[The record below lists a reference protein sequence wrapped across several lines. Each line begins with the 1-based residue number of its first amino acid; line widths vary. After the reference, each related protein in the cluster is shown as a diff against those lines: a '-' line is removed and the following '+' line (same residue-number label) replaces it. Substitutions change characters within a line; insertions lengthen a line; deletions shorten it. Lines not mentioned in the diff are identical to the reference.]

1 MEHLNGHSLNRDASD
16 RLNDERYN
24 QDHLTADAAAN
35 THPGPGSASIPLR
48 VAEAYHRDAGKGVAR
63 INVGIMTDLGLENG
77 GVVEI
82 KGKDKVYAIAWPG
95 NPEDPADIIRI
106 DGNTRA
112 NLGTGIDNKVQISR
126 AQARPARKVVV
137 APTRQIRFIGG
148 PQYLL
153 RMLEGR
159 AVVKGEMLRVEM
171 INNSLSMA
179 VVSTMPSGPVLITQE
194 TIISIT
200 RDTLEEL
207 SLHVRDITYEDIGG
221 LSREIREVR
230 EMIEVPLRHP
240 ELFSRLGINPPRGVL
255 LHGPPGTGKTLIARA
270 VASETDANFI
280 SISGPEIVSKFYG
293 ESEQRL
299 RQIFEEAEKGAPSI
313 IFIDEIDSIAPKRED
328 VSGDLE
334 RRVVAQLLALM
345 DGLSSRGEVIVI
357 AATNRPNA
365 LDTAIRRGG
374 RFDREIEIGIPNKNG
389 RLEILYVHTRG
400 MPLDETLDLKE
411 IAEATHGFVGA
422 DLYSLC
428 KEAAMHTLERALPDL
443 DVKEDIPSVILE
455 NLKVTREDFYTARKK
470 IEPSAMREVFVEV
483 SEVHW
488 DEAGGLEEAKQALIE
503 SVEWPLKF
511 PEAFETVGVRPPRGI
526 LLYGMPG
533 TGKTLLVRA
542 LATESNLNFI
552 SVKGPELLS
561 KWVGESE
568 RAVREI
574 FRKARQAAPALVFF
588 DEVDSIV
595 PARGAGSESHVTERV
610 VSQFLT
616 ELDGLVELKDVVVI
630 AATNRPDLLD
640 RSLLRPGRFDRL
652 IYIPMP
658 KKAARKKIIEIHL
671 SRMVAQD
678 EIHSDWLAEATED
691 YTGADLEMLCR
702 EAGMLAL
709 REYIR
714 PGMEKEELILDR
726 IVVKKEHFQKAL
738 ESIKPH
744 LSKDML
750 DEYSQMIRD
759 FEA

>member
-1 MEHLNGHSLNRDASD
+1 MEHLTS
-16 RLNDERYN
+16 
-24 QDHLTADAAAN
+24 QTDHVEQ
-35 THPGPGSASIPLR
+35 LR
-48 VAEAYHRDAGKGVAR
+48 VAEAYHKDAGKGIAR
-63 INVGIMTDLGLENG
+63 IGSSAMARLGLENG

-82 KGKDKVYAIAWPG
+82 RGKDKVYAIVWPG
-95 NPEDPADIIRI
+95 NPEDPQDFIRI

-112 NLGTGIDNKVQISR
+112 NLGVGIDNKVQVSR
-126 AQARPARKVVV
+126 AQARPARKIVL
-137 APTRQIRFIGG
+137 APTRQIRLMGG

-171 INNSLSMA
+171 INNSLNLA
-179 VVSTMPSGPVLITQE
+179 VVSTLPVGPVLVTHE

-200 RDTLEEL
+200 RETLEEL
-207 SLHVRDITYEDIGG
+207 ALHVRDISYEDIGG
-221 LSREIREVR
+221 LSREIREIR
-230 EMIEVPLRHP
+230 EIIEVPLRHP
-240 ELFSRLGINPPRGVL
+240 ELFSKLGINPPRGVL

-270 VASETDANFI
+270 VASETDANFV

-299 RQIFEEAEKGAPSI
+299 RQIFEEAQKGAPSI
-313 IFIDEIDSIAPKRED
+313 IFIDEIDSIAPKREE
-328 VSGDLE
+328 VSGDME

-365 LDTAIRRGG
+365 LDPAIRRGG
-374 RFDREIEIGIPNKNG
+374 RFDREIEIGIPSKNG

-400 MPLDETLDLKE
+400 MPLDENLDLKE
-411 IAEATHGFVGA
+411 IADATHGFVGA
-422 DLYSLC
+422 DLYALC
-428 KEAAMHTLERALPDL
+428 KEAAMRTLERALPDL
-443 DVKEDIPSVILE
+443 DVKEDIPTEVLE
-455 NLKVTREDFYTARKK
+455 NLKVTKEDFRAALKR

-483 SEVHW
+483 AEVHW
-488 DEAGGLEEAKQALIE
+488 DEVGGLDEAKQSLIE
-503 SVEWPLKF
+503 SVEWPLRY
-511 PEAFETVGVRPPRGI
+511 PEAFECVGVRPPRGL
-526 LLYGMPG
+526 LLYGLPG

-542 LATESNLNFI
+542 LATESKVNFI

-568 RAVREI
+568 RAVREV

-588 DEVDSIV
+588 DEIDSVV
-595 PARGAGSESHVTERV
+595 PARGSGTETHVTERV

-616 ELDGLVELKDVVVI
+616 ELDGLVELKDVIVV

-658 KKAARKKIIEIHL
+658 DKVARQKILEIHL
-671 SRMVAQD
+671 SRMAAPGISV
-678 EIHSDWLAEATED
+678 EWLAGQTED
-691 YTGADLEMLCR
+691 YSGADLEMLCR

-709 REYIR
+709 RQHIR
-714 PGMEKEELILDR
+714 PGMSKEELIIDK
-726 IVVKKEHFQKAL
+726 ITVTKEHFQKASL
-738 ESIKPH
+738 RIKPH
-744 LSKDML
+744 LSKEMM
-750 DEYSQMIRD
+750 DEYMQMIKD
-759 FEA
+759 FEV

>member
-1 MEHLNGHSLNRDASD
+1 MEHLTS
-16 RLNDERYN
+16 
-24 QDHLTADAAAN
+24 QTDHVEQ
-35 THPGPGSASIPLR
+35 LR
-48 VAEAYHRDAGKGVAR
+48 VAEAYHKDAGKGIAR
-63 INVGIMTDLGLENG
+63 IGSSAMARLGLENG

-82 KGKDKVYAIAWPG
+82 RGKDKVYAIVWPG
-95 NPEDPADIIRI
+95 NPEDPQDFIRI

-112 NLGTGIDNKVQISR
+112 NLGVGIDNKVQVSK
-126 AQARPARKVVV
+126 AEARPARKIVL
-137 APTRQIRFIGG
+137 APTRQIRLMGG

-171 INNSLSMA
+171 INNSLNLA
-179 VVSTMPSGPVLITQE
+179 VVSTLPVGPVLVTHE

-200 RDTLEEL
+200 RETLEEL
-207 SLHVRDITYEDIGG
+207 ALHVRDISYEDIGG
-221 LSREIREVR
+221 LSREIREIR
-230 EMIEVPLRHP
+230 EIIEVPLRHP
-240 ELFSRLGINPPRGVL
+240 ELFSKLGINPPRGVL

-270 VASETDANFI
+270 VASETDANFV

-299 RQIFEEAEKGAPSI
+299 RQIFEEAQKGAPSI
-313 IFIDEIDSIAPKRED
+313 IFIDEIDSIAPKREE
-328 VSGDLE
+328 VSGDME

-365 LDTAIRRGG
+365 LDPAIRRGG
-374 RFDREIEIGIPNKNG
+374 RFDREIEIGIPSKNG

-400 MPLDETLDLKE
+400 MPLDENLDLKE
-411 IAEATHGFVGA
+411 IADATHGFVGA
-422 DLYSLC
+422 DLYALC
-428 KEAAMHTLERALPDL
+428 KEAAMRTLERALPDL
-443 DVKEDIPSVILE
+443 DVKEDIPTEVLE
-455 NLKVTREDFYTARKK
+455 NLKVTKEDFRAALKR

-483 SEVHW
+483 AEVHW
-488 DEAGGLEEAKQALIE
+488 DEVGGLDEAKQSLIE
-503 SVEWPLKF
+503 SVEWPLRY
-511 PEAFETVGVRPPRGI
+511 PEAFECVGVRPPRGL
-526 LLYGMPG
+526 LLYGLPG

-542 LATESNLNFI
+542 LATESKVNFI

-568 RAVREI
+568 RAVREV

-588 DEVDSIV
+588 DEIDSV
-595 PARGAGSESHVTERV
+595 APARGSGTETHVTERV

-616 ELDGLVELKDVVVI
+616 ELDGLVELKDVIVV

-658 KKAARKKIIEIHL
+658 DKVARQKILEIHL
-671 SRMVAQD
+671 SKMAAPGVSP
-678 EIHSDWLAEATED
+678 EWLAGQTED
-691 YTGADLEMLCR
+691 YSGADLEMLCR

-709 REYIR
+709 RQHIR
-714 PGMEKEELILDR
+714 PGMSKEELIIDE
-726 IVVKKEHFQKAL
+726 ITVTKEHFQEASL
-738 ESIKPH
+738 RIKPH
-744 LSKDML
+744 LSKEMM
-750 DEYSQMIRD
+750 DEYMQMIKN
-759 FEA
+759 FEV

>member
-1 MEHLNGHSLNRDASD
+1 MTPE
-16 RLNDERYN
+16 
-24 QDHLTADAAAN
+24 QT
-35 THPGPGSASIPLR
+35 GPIPLR

-63 INVGIMTDLGLENG
+63 IAIGIMARLGLENG
-77 GVVEI
+77 GVIEI
-82 KGKDKVYAIAWPG
+82 RGKDKVYAIAWPG
-95 NPEDPADIIRI
+95 NPEDPQDIIRI
-106 DGNTRA
+106 DGNGRA
-112 NLGTGIDNKVQISR
+112 NLGVGIDARVHVAR
-126 AQARPARKVVV
+126 AEARPARKVVL
-137 APTRQIRFIGG
+137 APTRSIRLIGG

-153 RMLEGR
+153 NMLEGR

-171 INNSLSMA
+171 INNSLSLA
-179 VVSTMPSGPVLITQE
+179 VVSTTPSGPVLITSD

-200 RDTLEEL
+200 RETLEEL
-207 SLHVRDITYEDIGG
+207 ALHVRDISYEDIGG
-221 LSREIREVR
+221 LSREIREIR

-240 ELFSRLGINPPRGVL
+240 ELFSRLGISPPRGVL

-270 VASETDANFI
+270 VASETDANFV

-299 RQIFEEAEKGAPSI
+299 RMIFDEAEKAAPSI
-313 IFIDEIDSIAPKRED
+313 IFIDEIDSIAPKREE

-365 LDTAIRRGG
+365 LDPALRRGG
-374 RFDREIEIGIPNKNG
+374 RFDREIEVGIPNKIG

-400 MPLDETLDLKE
+400 MPLDESLDLKE
-411 IAEATHGFVGA
+411 IADATHGFVGA
-422 DLYSLC
+422 DLSALC

-443 DVKEDIPSVILE
+443 DVEEDIPVQVLE
-455 NLKVTREDFYTARKK
+455 NLHVTKEDFYTARKK

-483 SEVHW
+483 AEVHW
-488 DEAGGLEEAKQALIE
+488 DELGGLDEAKQALIE
-503 SVEWPLKF
+503 SVEWPLKY
-511 PEAFETVGVRPPRGI
+511 PEAFESVGVRPPRGI
-526 LLYGMPG
+526 LLYGLPG
-533 TGKTLLVRA
+533 TGKTMLAKA
-542 LATESNLNFI
+542 LATESNVNFI

-574 FRKARQAAPALVFF
+574 FRKARAAAPALVFF
-588 DEVDSIV
+588 DEIDSVV
-595 PARGAGSESHVTERV
+595 PARGTGSETHVTERV

-616 ELDGLVELKDVVVI
+616 ELDGLVELKDVSVI

-658 KKAARKKIIEIHL
+658 DIVARKRIIE
-671 SRMVAQD
+671 SRMSRMTVA
-678 EIHSDWLAEATED
+678 EEVGAEWLAEITED
-691 YTGADLEMLCR
+691 YSGADLDMLCR

-709 REYIR
+709 RKHIL
-714 PGMEKEELILDR
+714 PGMKKEELILDR
-726 IVVKKEHFQKAL
+726 ILVRKEHFQEAYTR
-738 ESIKPH
+738 IKPH
-744 LSKDML
+744 LSKNVL
-750 DEYSQMIRD
+750 QEYTQMIRD
-759 FEA
+759 FEV

>member
-1 MEHLNGHSLNRDASD
+1 MEHLTSAPGETVEQGEMEQAD
-16 RLNDERYN
+16 R
-24 QDHLTADAAAN
+24 
-35 THPGPGSASIPLR
+35 GPLQLR
-48 VAEAYHRDAGKGVAR
+48 VAEAYHKDAGKGVAR
-63 INVGIMTDLGLENG
+63 IGAAAMIALGLENE

-82 KGKDKVYAIAWPG
+82 KGKDKVYAIVWPG
-95 NPEDPADIIRI
+95 NPEDPQDIIRI

-112 NLGTGIDNKVQISR
+112 NVGVGIDNKIQVSR
-126 AQARPARKVVV
+126 AKARPARKIVV
-137 APTRQIRFIGG
+137 APTRQIRLMGG

-171 INNSLSMA
+171 INNTLNLA
-179 VVSTMPSGPVLITQE
+179 VVSTMPAGPVLIIQD

-200 RDTLEEL
+200 RETLEEL
-207 SLHVRDITYEDIGG
+207 ALQVRDISYEDIGG
-221 LSREIREVR
+221 LSKEIREIR

-240 ELFSRLGINPPRGVL
+240 EIFSRLGINPPRGVL

-270 VASETDANFI
+270 VASETDANFV

-299 RQIFEEAEKGAPSI
+299 RQIFEEAAKAAPSI

-345 DGLSSRGEVIVI
+345 DGLSARGEVIVI

-365 LDTAIRRGG
+365 LDPAIRRGG

-389 RLEILYVHTRG
+389 RLEVLYVHTRG
-400 MPLDETLDLKE
+400 MPLDDSLDLKE

-422 DLYSLC
+422 DLYALC
-428 KEAAMHTLERALPDL
+428 KEAAMRTLERALPDL
-443 DVKEDIPSVILE
+443 DVEEDIPAEVLE
-455 NLKVTREDFYTARKK
+455 NLRVSKDDFRAALKK
-470 IEPSAMREVFVEV
+470 IEPSALREVFVEV
-483 SEVHW
+483 AEVHW
-488 DEAGGLEEAKQALIE
+488 NEVGGLEEAKQSLIE
-503 SVEWPLKF
+503 SVEWPLKY
-511 PEAFETVGVRPPRGI
+511 PEAFESVGVRPPRGI
-526 LLYGMPG
+526 LLYGFPG

-542 LATESNLNFI
+542 LATESNINFI

-588 DEVDSIV
+588 DEIDSIV
-595 PARGAGSESHVTERV
+595 PARGTGGETHVTERV

-616 ELDGLVELKDVVVI
+616 ELDGLVELKDVIIV

-652 IYIPMP
+652 VYIPMP
-658 KKAARKKIIEIHL
+658 DKNARRMIFEINLIRMAA
-671 SRMVAQD
+671 SGVSPQQ
-678 EIHSDWLAEATED
+678 LAEITEN
-691 YTGADLEMLCR
+691 YSGADLEMLCR

-709 REYIR
+709 RQHIR
-714 PGMEKEELILDR
+714 PGMSKEALIIDK
-726 IVVKKEHFQKAL
+726 ISVTKEHFQEAY
-738 ESIKPH
+738 ERIKPH
-744 LSKDML
+744 LSKKML
-750 DEYSQMIRD
+750 EEYSQMIRD
-759 FEA
+759 FEV

>member
-1 MEHLNGHSLNRDASD
+1 M
-16 RLNDERYN
+16 
-24 QDHLTADAAAN
+24 T
-35 THPGPGSASIPLR
+35 SAQIQLR

-63 INVGIMTDLGLENG
+63 VDTELMKQLGLDNG
-77 GVVEI
+77 GVLEI
-82 KGKDKVYAIAWPG
+82 QGRDGREKVYTIAWPG
-95 NPEDPADIIRI
+95 NPEDASDIIRI

-112 NLGTGIDNKVQISR
+112 NLGTGIDTYVTVRR
-126 AQARPARKVVV
+126 AEARPARKIVV
-137 APTRQIRFIGG
+137 APTRQIRLIGG

-159 AVVKGEMLRVEM
+159 PVVKGEMLRVEM
-171 INNSLSMA
+171 INNTLSLA
-179 VVSTMPSGPVLITQE
+179 VVSTVPSGPVLITHD

-200 RDTLEEL
+200 RETLEEL
-207 SLHVRDITYEDIGG
+207 ALHVRDISYEDIGG
-221 LSREIREVR
+221 LSREIRDIR

-255 LHGPPGTGKTLIARA
+255 LHGPPGTGKTMIARA

-299 RQIFEEAEKGAPSI
+299 RQIFEEAQKTAPSI
-313 IFIDEIDSIAPKRED
+313 IFIDEIDSIAPKREE

-365 LDTAIRRGG
+365 LDPAIRRGG
-374 RFDREIEIGIPNKNG
+374 RSDREVEIGIPNKNG

-400 MPLDETLDLKE
+400 MPLDESLDLKD

-422 DLYSLC
+422 DLYALC
-428 KEAAMHTLERALPDL
+428 KEAAMHTLERALPNL
-443 DVKEDIPSVILE
+443 DVREDIPTQVLE
-455 NLKVTREDFYTARKK
+455 NLRVTKEDFNIALKK

-488 DEAGGLEEAKQALIE
+488 DEIGGLEEAKQALIE
-503 SVEWPLKF
+503 SVEWPLCY
-511 PEAFETVGVRPPRGI
+511 PEAFESVGIRPPKGV
-526 LLYGMPG
+526 LLYGLPG
-533 TGKTLLVRA
+533 TGKTMLVKA

-552 SVKGPELLS
+552 SIKGPELLS

-574 FRKARQAAPALVFF
+574 FRKARQASPALIFF
-588 DEVDSIV
+588 DEIDSIV
-595 PARGAGSESHVTERV
+595 PARGSGSETYVTERV

-616 ELDGLVELKDVVVI
+616 ELDGLEELKDVVII

-658 KKAARKKIIEIHL
+658 DIDARKKIIEIYL
-671 SRMVAQD
+671 SKMAV
-678 EIHSDWLAEATED
+678 SDGVEPGWLAERTEN
-691 YTGADLEMLCR
+691 YSGADLEMLCR

-709 REYIR
+709 REHIKPR
-714 PGMEKEELILDR
+714 MSREELILDE
-726 IVVKKEHFQKAL
+726 IEVTKEHFEMACRR
-738 ESIKPH
+738 IRPH
-744 LSKDML
+744 LSKEML
-750 DEYSQMIRD
+750 EEYTQMIRD
-759 FEA
+759 FEV

>member
-1 MEHLNGHSLNRDASD
+1 MTSAQKE
-16 RLNDERYN
+16 
-24 QDHLTADAAAN
+24 TADRVE
-35 THPGPGSASIPLR
+35 TPDQMTIEETGQVQLR

-63 INVGIMTDLGLENG
+63 VDTELMKHLGLGNG

-95 NPEDPADIIRI
+95 NPEDASDIIRI

-112 NLGTGIDNKVQISR
+112 NLGAGIDTRVTVQR
-126 AQARPARKVVV
+126 AEARPARKVVV
-137 APTRQIRFIGG
+137 APTRQIRLIGG

-153 RMLEGR
+153 RILEGR
-159 AVVKGEMLRVEM
+159 PVVKGEMLRVEM
-171 INNSLSMA
+171 INNTLSLA
-179 VVSTMPSGPVLITQE
+179 IVSTVPSGPVLITHD

-200 RDTLEEL
+200 RETLEEL
-207 SLHVRDITYEDIGG
+207 ALHVRDISYEDIGG
-221 LSREIREVR
+221 LSREIRDIR

-255 LHGPPGTGKTLIARA
+255 LHGPPGTGKTMIARA
-270 VASETDANFI
+270 VASETDANFV

-299 RQIFEEAEKGAPSI
+299 RQIFDEAQKAAPSI
-313 IFIDEIDSIAPKRED
+313 IFIDEIDSIAPKREE

-365 LDTAIRRGG
+365 LDPAIRRGG
-374 RFDREIEIGIPNKNG
+374 RFDREVEIGIPNKNG

-400 MPLDETLDLKE
+400 MPLDESLDLKE
-411 IAEATHGFVGA
+411 IAEVTHGFVGA
-422 DLYSLC
+422 DLYALC

-443 DVKEDIPSVILE
+443 DVDEDIPSQVLD
-455 NLKVTREDFYTARKK
+455 NLNVTREDFYTALKK

-488 DEAGGLEEAKQALIE
+488 KEVGGLEEAKQALIE
-503 SVEWPLKF
+503 SVEWPLSY
-511 PEAFETVGVRPPRGI
+511 PEAFESVGIRPPKGV
-526 LLYGMPG
+526 LLYGLPG
-533 TGKTLLVRA
+533 TGKTMLVKA

-552 SVKGPELLS
+552 SIKGPELLS

-574 FRKARQAAPALVFF
+574 FRKARQASPALIFF
-588 DEVDSIV
+588 DEIDSVV
-595 PARGAGSESHVTERV
+595 PARGSGSETHVTERV

-616 ELDGLVELKDVVVI
+616 ELDGLEELKDVVII

-640 RSLLRPGRFDRL
+640 RSLLRPGRFDRM
-652 IYIPMP
+652 ICIPMP
-658 KKAARKKIIEIHL
+658 DIDARKKIIEIHL
-671 SRMVAQD
+671 SKMAVSD
-678 EIHSDWLAEATED
+678 GVEPDWLAERTEN
-691 YTGADLEMLCR
+691 YSGADLEMLCR

-709 REYIR
+709 REHIKPR
-714 PGMEKEELILDR
+714 MSREELILDE
-726 IVVKKEHFQKAL
+726 IAVTKEHFETACGH
-738 ESIKPH
+738 IRPH
-744 LSKDML
+744 LSKEML
-750 DEYSQMIRD
+750 EEYTQMIRD
-759 FEA
+759 FEV

>member
-1 MEHLNGHSLNRDASD
+1 MEHLTI
-16 RLNDERYN
+16 
-24 QDHLTADAAAN
+24 QTDHTEQ
-35 THPGPGSASIPLR
+35 LR
-48 VAEAYHRDAGKGVAR
+48 VAEAYHKDAGKGIAR
-63 INVGIMTDLGLENG
+63 IGSSAMARLGLENG

-82 KGKDKVYAIAWPG
+82 RGKDKVYAIVWPG
-95 NPEDPADIIRI
+95 NPEDPQDFIRI

-112 NLGTGIDNKVQISR
+112 NLGVGIDNKVQVSR
-126 AQARPARKVVV
+126 AEARPARKIVL
-137 APTRQIRFIGG
+137 APTRQIRLMGG

-171 INNSLSMA
+171 INNSLNLA
-179 VVSTMPSGPVLITQE
+179 VVSTLPVGPVLVTHE

-200 RDTLEEL
+200 RETLEEL
-207 SLHVRDITYEDIGG
+207 ALHVRDISYEDIGG
-221 LSREIREVR
+221 LAREIREIR
-230 EMIEVPLRHP
+230 EIIEVPLRHP
-240 ELFSRLGINPPRGVL
+240 ELFSKLGINPPRGVL

-270 VASETDANFI
+270 VACETDANFV

-299 RQIFEEAEKGAPSI
+299 RQIFEEAQKGAPSI
-313 IFIDEIDSIAPKRED
+313 IFIDEIDSIAPKREE

-365 LDTAIRRGG
+365 LDPAIRRGG
-374 RFDREIEIGIPNKNG
+374 RFDREIEIGIPSKNG

-400 MPLDETLDLKE
+400 MPLDENLDLKE
-411 IAEATHGFVGA
+411 IADATHGFVGA
-422 DLYSLC
+422 DLYALC
-428 KEAAMHTLERALPDL
+428 KEAAMRTLERALPDL
-443 DVKEDIPSVILE
+443 DVKEDIPTEVLE
-455 NLKVTREDFYTARKK
+455 NLKVTKEDFRAALKK

-483 SEVHW
+483 AEVHW
-488 DEAGGLEEAKQALIE
+488 DEVGGLDEAKQSLIE
-503 SVEWPLKF
+503 SVEWPLRY
-511 PEAFETVGVRPPRGI
+511 PEAFECVGVRPPRGL
-526 LLYGMPG
+526 LLYGLPG

-542 LATESNLNFI
+542 LATESKVNFI

-568 RAVREI
+568 RAVREV

-588 DEVDSIV
+588 DEIDSVV
-595 PARGAGSESHVTERV
+595 PARGSGTETHVTERV

-616 ELDGLVELKDVVVI
+616 ELDGLVELKDVIVV

-658 KKAARKKIIEIHL
+658 DKVARQKILEIHL
-671 SRMVAQD
+671 SRMAAPGISV
-678 EIHSDWLAEATED
+678 EWLAGLTED
-691 YTGADLEMLCR
+691 YSGADLEMLCR

-709 REYIR
+709 RQHIR
-714 PGMEKEELILDR
+714 PGMSKEELIIDK
-726 IVVKKEHFQKAL
+726 ITVTKEHFQKASL
-738 ESIKPH
+738 RIKPH
-744 LSKDML
+744 LSKEMM
-750 DEYSQMIRD
+750 DEYMQMIKD
-759 FEA
+759 FEV

>member
-1 MEHLNGHSLNRDASD
+1 
-16 RLNDERYN
+16 
-24 QDHLTADAAAN
+24 
-35 THPGPGSASIPLR
+35 
-48 VAEAYHRDAGKGVAR
+48 
-63 INVGIMTDLGLENG
+63 
-77 GVVEI
+77 
-82 KGKDKVYAIAWPG
+82 
-95 NPEDPADIIRI
+95 
-106 DGNTRA
+106 
-112 NLGTGIDNKVQISR
+112 
-126 AQARPARKVVV
+126 
-137 APTRQIRFIGG
+137 
-148 PQYLL
+148 
-153 RMLEGR
+153 
-159 AVVKGEMLRVEM
+159 
-171 INNSLSMA
+171 
-179 VVSTMPSGPVLITQE
+179 VLITQE

-200 RDTLEEL
+200 RETLEEL
-207 SLHVRDITYEDIGG
+207 ELHVREISYEDIGG
-221 LSREIREVR
+221 LSREIREIR

-299 RQIFEEAEKGAPSI
+299 RQIFEEAAKTAPSI
-313 IFIDEIDSIAPKRED
+313 IFIDEIDSIAPKREE

-365 LDTAIRRGG
+365 LDPAIRRGG

-389 RLEILYVHTRG
+389 RLEVLYVHTRG
-400 MPLDETLDLKE
+400 MPLDESLDLRE
-411 IAEATHGFVGA
+411 IADSTHGFVGA

-428 KEAAMHTLERALPDL
+428 KEAAMRTLERALPDL
-443 DVKEDIPSVILE
+443 DVQEDIPIQVLE
-455 NLKVTREDFYTARKK
+455 ELRVTKEDFRAALKK

-483 SEVHW
+483 AEVHW
-488 DEAGGLEEAKQALIE
+488 DEVGGLEEAKQSLVEA
-503 SVEWPLKF
+503 VEWPLKY
-511 PEAFETVGVRPPRGI
+511 PEAFESVGVRPPRGI
-526 LLYGMPG
+526 LLYGLPG

-542 LATESNLNFI
+542 LATESNVNFI

-588 DEVDSIV
+588 DEIDSVI
-595 PARGAGSESHVTERV
+595 PARGSGSDSMVTERV

-616 ELDGLVELKDVVVI
+616 EMDGLVELKDVVII

-640 RSLLRPGRFDRL
+640 SSMLRPGRFDRL

-658 KKAARKKIIEIHL
+658 DKDARKRILEIHL
-671 SRMVAQD
+671 SRMAVSDVQAQ
-678 EIHSDWLAEATED
+678 WLAEITED
-691 YTGADLEMLCR
+691 FSGADLEMLCR

-709 REYIR
+709 RKHIR
-714 PGMEKEELILDR
+714 PGMSREELIIDKI
-726 IVVKKEHFQKAL
+726 IVTKEHFQEAIVR
-738 ESIKPH
+738 IKPH
-744 LSKDML
+744 LSKDIL
-750 DEYSQMIRD
+750 EEYSRMIRG
-759 FEA
+759 FNA